1 MARFAAWCT
10 YTDPEIARV
19 GLSERE
25 ARERGVAVDSF
36 MAMPEWIFHF
46 SRANSRLRWA
56 ESRES
61 AQKMRTAWKLL
72 ASV

>member
-1 MARFAAWCT
+1 
-10 YTDPEIARV
+10 
-19 GLSERE
+19 LSERE